1 VPLLEAW
8 DIVKRFG
15 GVRANDGAS
24 IYVDQGEIVGLL
36 GPNGAGKTTLFNC
49 IAGMYRP
56 DAGRIVFGGDDI
68 TGWRANRV
76 CLRGIARTFQIVRS
90 LKEMTALENAMVG
103 AFARTSRPK
112 EARRRAHEA
121 LEIVGLANQA
131 NMCALH
137 LTLVEKKRLE
147 LARALATQPRLLML
161 DEVMAGLTP
170 AEQQESVSL
179 LRRLRESGLTI
190 LMVEHVMEVVMPI
203 SDRIVVLDAGK
214 TIAQGMPRAVVRD
227 ERVIAAYLGERYR
240 HAPVEPSGGA
250 HAER

>member
-15 GVRANDGAS
+15 GVRANNGAS
-24 IYVDQGEIVGLL
+24 LYVDQREIVGLL

-56 DAGRIVFGGDDI
+56 EAGRIVFDGEDI
-68 TGWRANRV
+68 TGWRADRV
-76 CLRGIARTFQIVRS
+76 CQRGIARTFQIVRA
-90 LKEMTALENAMVG
+90 LKEMTALENVMVG
-103 AFARTSRPK
+103 AFARTSRPRA
-112 EARRRAHEA
+112 ARRRALEA
-121 LEIVGLANQA
+121 LEVVALAKQA
-131 NMCALH
+131 NTLAQH

-170 AEQQESVSL
+170 AEQQEAVSL

-214 TIAQGMPRAVVRD
+214 TIAQGVPRSVVRD
-227 ERVIAAYLGERYR
+227 EQVIAAYLGERYR
-240 HAPVEPSGGA
+240 HAPVEPAGGA
-250 HAER
+250 HVER